1 MVPEP
6 ALREYIVGMETR
18 QVVLETPNRVK
29 LTMPMKVAMV
39 HRRRRP
45 GLRKTKKPPMISII
59 IPAHNEE
66 AYIRRTLDAV
76 NRQHYRAC
84 EVIVVANGCTDDT
97 PAIARDHCDN
107 LLIVQEK
114 GLSRARN
121 LGTRAARGEVLIFLD
136 ADTVLEWDALD
147 NVARQFT
154 RDYGAGTLKGRPDS
168 DRLIYRLIYFVK
180 NLQHRW
186 SLHQG
191 SSGVIICWKDDFEA
205 VGGFDESLEV
215 MENSDL
221 IRKLRGLGKYLY
233 IEQTAATT
241 SMRRFEKCGVTQACR
256 LWLKLWVQ
264 SIVSDVRRN
273 RYETIR

>member
-1 MVPEP
+1 MVTNRG
-6 ALREYIVGMETR
+6 LREYVAMDTKE
-18 QVVLETPNRVK
+18 VVLGIPNRVT
-29 LTMPMKVAMV
+29 LIMPMNVATV

-45 GLRKTKKPPMISII
+45 GLRKAKKLPMISIV

-66 AYIRRTLDAV
+66 AYLRHTLDAV
-76 NRQHYRAC
+76 NRQHYRNC

-97 PAIARDHCDN
+97 PAIAREHCDN
-107 LLIVQEK
+107 LLIVHEK

-121 LGTRAARGEVLIFLD
+121 LGAHAARGQVLIFLD

-154 RDYGAGTLKGRPDS
+154 REYAAGTLKGRPDS
-168 DRLIYRLIYFVK
+168 ERFIYRLIYFVK

-186 SLHQG
+186 SLHKG

-205 VGGFDESLEV
+205 MGGFDESLEV

-233 IEQTAATT
+233 LEQTAATT

-264 SIVSDVRRN
+264 SIVSDVRHK